1 MKINKGIAFG
11 DVIWDKEDLEVDGN
25 IYFTYEEA
33 LKLASERVKRLPTES
48 ELELLS
54 ESPYVIKDGYCY
66 FANSLLDL
74 NDENKCLK
82 LPLSGYC
89 FESITDGV
97 GQSAFF
103 WSKSKKQKK
112 EIPCLVILRGFV
124 RLVRFRDNA
133 KHGVLFVKP

>member
-1 MKINKGIAFG
+1 MKIGYCDIINIAGIDFYKDVGKDLYFYKDAIRMGNKG
-11 DVIWDKEDLEVDGN
+11 
-25 IYFTYEEA
+25 
-33 LKLASERVKRLPTES
+33 VKRLPTES

-54 ESPYVIKDGYCY
+54 KSPYVIKDEYCY
-66 FANSLLDL
+66 FANNLIDL

-82 LPLSGYC
+82 LPLSGY
-89 FESITDGV
+89 FFDSFTSGA

-112 EIPCLVILRGFV
+112 EIPCLVIFRGFV

>member
-1 MKINKGIAFG
+1 MKIGYCDIINIAGIDFYK
-11 DVIWDKEDLEVDGN
+11 DVGKDL
-25 IYFTYEEA
+25 YFYKDAMLMENTGI
-33 LKLASERVKRLPTES
+33 KRLPTES

-54 ESPYVIKDGYCY
+54 KSPYVIKDGYCY
-66 FANSLLDL
+66 FANNLLDL

-82 LPLSGYC
+82 LPLSGY
-89 FESITDGV
+89 FFDSFTSGA

-112 EIPCLVILRGFV
+112 EIPCLVIFRGFV

>member
-1 MKINKGIAFG
+1 MKIGYCDIINIAGIDFYK
-11 DVIWDKEDLEVDGN
+11 DVGKDL
-25 IYFTYEEA
+25 YFYKDAMLMENTGI
-33 LKLASERVKRLPTES
+33 KRLPTES

-66 FANSLLDL
+66 FANNLIDL

-82 LPLSGYC
+82 LPLSGY
-89 FESITDGV
+89 FFDSFTSGA
-97 GQSAFF
+97 GQTAFF
-103 WSKSKKQKK
+103 WSKSKKQTK
-112 EIPCLVILRGFV
+112 EIPCLVVFKGFV

>member
-1 MKINKGIAFG
+1 MKIGYCDIINIAGIDFYK
-11 DVIWDKEDLEVDGN
+11 DVGKDL
-25 IYFTYEEA
+25 YFYKDAMLMENTGI
-33 LKLASERVKRLPTES
+33 KRLPTES

-54 ESPYVIKDGYCY
+54 KSPYVIKDEYCY
-66 FANSLLDL
+66 FANNLLDL

-89 FESITDGV
+89 FDSIINGV

-103 WSKSKKQKK
+103 FFLLKKQTR
-112 EIPCLVILRGFV
+112 EIPCLVVFMGFV
-124 RLVRFRDNA
+124 RLVRFRKNA

>member
-1 MKINKGIAFG
+1 MKIGYYDIINIAGIDFYK
-11 DVIWDKEDLEVDGN
+11 DVGKDL
-25 IYFTYEEA
+25 YFYKDAMLMENTG
-33 LKLASERVKRLPTES
+33 VKRLPTES

-54 ESPYVIKDGYCY
+54 TSPYVIKDGYCY
-66 FANSLLDL
+66 FANNLLDL

-82 LPLSGYC
+82 LPLSGY
-89 FESITDGV
+89 FFDSFTSGA

-103 WSKSKKQKK
+103 WSKSKNQKK
-112 EIPCLVILRGFV
+112 EIPCLVIFRGFV

>member
-1 MKINKGIAFG
+1 MKIGNYDIINIAGIDFYKDVGKDLYFYKDAILMENKLI
-11 DVIWDKEDLEVDGN
+11 
-25 IYFTYEEA
+25 
-33 LKLASERVKRLPTES
+33 KRLPTEL

-54 ESPYVIKDGYCY
+54 KSPYVIKDEYCY
-66 FANSLLDL
+66 FANNLIDL

-89 FESITDGV
+89 FESITNGV

-103 WSKSKKQKK
+103 WSKSKKQKR
-112 EIPCLVILRGFV
+112 EIPCLSILRGFV

>member
-1 MKINKGIAFG
+1 MKIGYCDIINIAGIDFYK
-11 DVIWDKEDLEVDGN
+11 DVGKDL
-25 IYFTYEEA
+25 YFYKDAMLMENTG
-33 LKLASERVKRLPTES
+33 VKRLPTES

-54 ESPYVIKDGYCY
+54 KSPYVIKDGYCY
-66 FANSLLDL
+66 FANNLLDL

-82 LPLSGYC
+82 LPLSGY
-89 FESITDGV
+89 FFDSFTSGA

-112 EIPCLVILRGFV
+112 EIPCLVIFRGFV

-133 KHGVLFVKP
+133 KHGILFVKP

>member
-1 MKINKGIAFG
+1 MRTIELNGLL
-11 DVIWDKEDLEVDGN
+11 WDTENLKVGGKN
-25 IYFTYEEA
+25 YFTYEEA
-33 LKLASERVKRLPTES
+33 KAEASKLGKRLPTES

-54 ESPYVIKDGYCY
+54 KSPYIIKDGYCY
-66 FANSLLDL
+66 FANNLLDL
-74 NDENKCLK
+74 NDGNKCLK

-103 WSKSKKQKK
+103 WSKSKKQKR

>member
-1 MKINKGIAFG
+1 MKIGYCDIINIAGIDFYK
-11 DVIWDKEDLEVDGN
+11 DVGKDL
-25 IYFTYEEA
+25 YFYKDAICMENTG
-33 LKLASERVKRLPTES
+33 LKRLPTES
-48 ELELLS
+48 ELESLS
-54 ESPYVIKDGYCY
+54 TSPYVIKDGYCY
-66 FANSLLDL
+66 FANNLIDL

-89 FESITDGV
+89 FESITNGV

-103 WSKSKKQKK
+103 WSKSKKQKR

>member
-1 MKINKGIAFG
+1 MKIGYCDIINIAGIDFYK
-11 DVIWDKEDLEVDGN
+11 DVGKDL
-25 IYFTYEEA
+25 YFYKDAILMENTG
-33 LKLASERVKRLPTES
+33 VKRLPTES

-54 ESPYVIKDGYCY
+54 KSPYVIKDGYCY
-66 FANSLLDL
+66 FANNLLDL

-82 LPLSGYC
+82 LPLSGY
-89 FESITDGV
+89 FFDSFTSGA

-112 EIPCLVILRGFV
+112 EIPCLVIFRGFV

-133 KHGVLFVKP
+133 KHGILFVKP

>member
-1 MKINKGIAFG
+1 MKIGYCNIINIAGIDFYKDVGKDLYFYKDAIRMENKGI
-11 DVIWDKEDLEVDGN
+11 
-25 IYFTYEEA
+25 
-33 LKLASERVKRLPTES
+33 KRLPTES

-54 ESPYVIKDGYCY
+54 KFPYVIKDEYCY
-66 FANSLLDL
+66 FANNLIDL

-82 LPLSGYC
+82 LPLSGY
-89 FESITDGV
+89 FFDSFTSGA

-103 WSKSKKQKK
+103 WSKSKKQTR

>member
-1 MKINKGIAFG
+1 MKIGYCNIINIAGIDFYKDVGKDLYFYKDAVRMESKG
-11 DVIWDKEDLEVDGN
+11 
-25 IYFTYEEA
+25 
-33 LKLASERVKRLPTES
+33 VKRLPTES

-54 ESPYVIKDGYCY
+54 KSPYVIKDECCY
-66 FANSLLDL
+66 FANNLTDL

-89 FESITDGV
+89 FESINNGV

-103 WSKSKKQKK
+103 WSKSKKQTK
-112 EIPCLVILRGFV
+112 EIPCLVVLRGFV

>member
-1 MKINKGIAFG
+1 MKIGYYDIINIAGIDFYKDVGKDLYCYKDAILMENKG
-11 DVIWDKEDLEVDGN
+11 
-25 IYFTYEEA
+25 
-33 LKLASERVKRLPTES
+33 VKRLPTES

-54 ESPYVIKDGYCY
+54 KSPYVIKDEYCY
-66 FANSLLDL
+66 FANNLIDL

-89 FESITDGV
+89 FDSNISGA

-112 EIPCLVILRGFV
+112 EIPCLVVIRGFV

>member
-1 MKINKGIAFG
+1 MKIGYYDIINIAGIDFYKDVGKDLYFYKDAMRMENKG
-11 DVIWDKEDLEVDGN
+11 
-25 IYFTYEEA
+25 
-33 LKLASERVKRLPTES
+33 VKRLPTES

-54 ESPYVIKDGYCY
+54 KSPYVIKDEYCY
-66 FANSLLDL
+66 FANNLIDL

-89 FESITDGV
+89 FDSIINGV

-103 WSKSKKQKK
+103 WSKSKKQTR
-112 EIPCLVILRGFV
+112 EIPCLVVFRGFV

>member
-1 MKINKGIAFG
+1 MKIGYCNIINITGIDFYKDVGKDLYFYKDAIRMENKG
-11 DVIWDKEDLEVDGN
+11 
-25 IYFTYEEA
+25 
-33 LKLASERVKRLPTES
+33 VKRLPTES

-54 ESPYVIKDGYCY
+54 KSPYVIKDEYCY
-66 FANSLLDL
+66 FANNLIDL

-82 LPLSGYC
+82 LPLSGY
-89 FESITDGV
+89 FFDSFTSGA

-112 EIPCLVILRGFV
+112 EIPCLVVFRGFV

>member
-1 MKINKGIAFG
+1 MKIGYCDIINVAGIDFYKDVGKDLYFYKDAILMENKGI
-11 DVIWDKEDLEVDGN
+11 
-25 IYFTYEEA
+25 
-33 LKLASERVKRLPTES
+33 KRLPTES

-54 ESPYVIKDGYCY
+54 KSPYVIKDEYCY
-66 FANSLLDL
+66 FANNLLDL
-74 NDENKCLK
+74 NDKNKYLK

-89 FESITDGV
+89 FDSITSGV

-103 WSKSKKQKK
+103 WSKSKKQTR
-112 EIPCLVILRGFV
+112 EIPCLVIFKGFV

>member
-1 MKINKGIAFG
+1 MKIGNCDIINIAGIDFYKDVGKDLYFYKDAIRMENKGI
-11 DVIWDKEDLEVDGN
+11 
-25 IYFTYEEA
+25 
-33 LKLASERVKRLPTES
+33 KRLPTES

-54 ESPYVIKDGYCY
+54 KSPYVIKDEYCY
-66 FANSLLDL
+66 FANNLIDL

-82 LPLSGYC
+82 LPLSGY
-89 FESITDGV
+89 FFDSFTSGA
-97 GQSAFF
+97 GQTAFF
-103 WSKSKKQKK
+103 WSKSKKQTR

>member
-1 MKINKGIAFG
+1 MKIGYCDIINIAGIDFYKDVGKDLYFYKDAMRMENKG
-11 DVIWDKEDLEVDGN
+11 
-25 IYFTYEEA
+25 
-33 LKLASERVKRLPTES
+33 VKRLPTES

-54 ESPYVIKDGYCY
+54 KSPYVIKDEYCY
-66 FANSLLDL
+66 FANNLIDL

-89 FESITDGV
+89 FDSIINGV

-103 WSKSKKQKK
+103 WSKSTKQTR
-112 EIPCLVILRGFV
+112 EIPCLVVFMGFV
-124 RLVRFRDNA
+124 RLVRFRENA

>member
-1 MKINKGIAFG
+1 MKIGYCDIINIAGIDFYK
-11 DVIWDKEDLEVDGN
+11 DVGKDL
-25 IYFTYEEA
+25 YFYKDAMLMENTG
-33 LKLASERVKRLPTES
+33 VKRLPTES

-54 ESPYVIKDGYCY
+54 KSPYVIKDGYCY
-66 FANSLLDL
+66 FANNLLDL

-82 LPLSGYC
+82 LPLSGY
-89 FESITDGV
+89 FFDSFTSGA

-112 EIPCLVILRGFV
+112 EIPCLVIFRGFV

>member
-1 MKINKGIAFG
+1 MKIGNYNIINIAGIDFYKDVGKDLYFYKDAILMENKGI
-11 DVIWDKEDLEVDGN
+11 
-25 IYFTYEEA
+25 
-33 LKLASERVKRLPTES
+33 KRLPTES

-54 ESPYVIKDGYCY
+54 KSPYVIKDGYCY

-89 FESITDGV
+89 FESINNGV

-103 WSKSKKQKK
+103 WSKSKKQTK
-112 EIPCLVILRGFV
+112 EIPCLVVLRGFV

>member
-1 MKINKGIAFG
+1 MKIGCYDIINIAGIDFYKDVGKDLYFHKDAILMENKGI
-11 DVIWDKEDLEVDGN
+11 
-25 IYFTYEEA
+25 
-33 LKLASERVKRLPTES
+33 KRLPTES

-54 ESPYVIKDGYCY
+54 KSPYVIKDEYCY
-66 FANSLLDL
+66 FANNLIDL

-89 FESITDGV
+89 FDSIICGI

-112 EIPCLVILRGFV
+112 EIPCLVILKGFV